1 MSIGLQDPVAV
12 SPENVATVER
22 WRQWQLRNAVTS
34 RKDAKRAGIAFT
46 VIFAVLGAW
55 LGRLLL
61 APSL

>member
-1 MSIGLQDPVAV
+1 MSVVQAV
-12 SPENVATVER
+12 SPESVASADR

-34 RKDAKRAGIAFT
+34 RKDATRARIAFT

-55 LGRLLL
+55 VGRLLLL